1 MKTTLP
7 LLPQLSTHILCAHIH
22 FWDYFCLPA
31 LSGLG
36 SAFVIGLLKSIQG
49 KQVQIEELIAWPF
62 GKNGNDSMMVTSYL
76 INHNSRVGK
85 THWTMSFGQ
94 TILCR
99 CLSNLFRQIFWGRFH
114 LYMGALLT
122 RCSSELIWVS
132 CVIVRSQVSLLC
144 ILCSQVSN
152 SCISFPVY
160 LKCSRWFPGK
170 ICVFHFSDLYLGIF
184 PPDFCY
190 QSCFIFCLWGI
201 PWLNVCDIRGLKR
214 TEPFYSLHVF
224 SFCRRGNPPDCT
236 TAVLPMKWW
245 FETENSILEI
255 CIPSAEKILLFLLQI
270 VF

>member
-36 SAFVIGLLKSIQG
+36 SAFVIGLLKFIQG
-49 KQVQIEELIAWPF
+49 KQAQIEELIAWPF

-99 CLSNLFRQIFWGRFH
+99 CLSNLFRQIFCGRFH

-132 CVIVRSQVSLLC
+132 CVTVRSQVFVFCVLRYP
-144 ILCSQVSN
+144 ILAFPSQSIWNAVDDFLGKFA
-152 SCISFPVY
+152 SFVFLIYILVY
-160 LKCSRWFPGK
+160 
-170 ICVFHFSDLYLGIF
+170 FHLIF
-184 PPDFCY
+184 V
-190 QSCFIFCLWGI
+190 I
-201 PWLNVCDIRGLKR
+201 K
-214 TEPFYSLHVF
+214 
-224 SFCRRGNPPDCT
+224 
-236 TAVLPMKWW
+236 AVL
-245 FETENSILEI
+245 F
-255 CIPSAEKILLFLLQI
+255 SACGESLG
-270 VF
+270 

>member
-1 MKTTLP
+1 
-7 LLPQLSTHILCAHIH
+7 
-22 FWDYFCLPA
+22 
-31 LSGLG
+31 
-36 SAFVIGLLKSIQG
+36 
-49 KQVQIEELIAWPF
+49 
-62 GKNGNDSMMVTSYL
+62 MMVTSYL

-94 TILCR
+94 TILGR

-144 ILCSQVSN
+144 VLCSQVSN

-201 PWLNVCDIRGLKR
+201 PWLNVCDIRGWRGLNLFILCTCSASAIEETLPIVQLQCCQWNGDLKLKIAFWKSAFLQLKR
-214 TEPFYSLHVF
+214 YCYFCCRLCSSL
-224 SFCRRGNPPDCT
+224 
-236 TAVLPMKWW
+236 
-245 FETENSILEI
+245 
-255 CIPSAEKILLFLLQI
+255 
-270 VF
+270 

>member
-1 MKTTLP
+1 MFVQP
-7 LLPQLSTHILCAHIH
+7 VQANLLWKVSLVHGCSVDT
-22 FWDYFCLPA
+22 
-31 LSGLG
+31 
-36 SAFVIGLLKSIQG
+36 V
-49 KQVQIEELIAWPF
+49 
-62 GKNGNDSMMVTSYL
+62 
-76 INHNSRVGK
+76 
-85 THWTMSFGQ
+85 
-94 TILCR
+94 
-99 CLSNLFRQIFWGRFH
+99 LFRAYLGQLCH
-114 LYMGALLT
+114 CTQPSL
-122 RCSSELIWVS
+122 
-132 CVIVRSQVSLLC
+132 CV
-144 ILCSQVSN
+144 LCSQVSN

-170 ICVFHFSDLYLGIF
+170 ICVFRFSDLYLGIF

-255 CIPSAEKILLFLLQI
+255 CISSAEKILLFLLQI